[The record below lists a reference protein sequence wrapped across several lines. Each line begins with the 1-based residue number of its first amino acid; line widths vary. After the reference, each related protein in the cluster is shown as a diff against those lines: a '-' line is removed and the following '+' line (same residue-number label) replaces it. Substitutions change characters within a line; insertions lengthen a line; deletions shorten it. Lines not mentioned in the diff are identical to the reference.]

1 MKEESVTVSD
11 SINATDLDTVFS
23 FYPVI
28 QVHVQLVQFFWLHF
42 NKLLIILITTLRP
55 QEKDTIL
62 VESYARIKHLQ
73 THTWLHL
80 DKGTST

>member
-1 MKEESVTVSD
+1 M
-11 SINATDLDTVFS
+11 
-23 FYPVI
+23 
-28 QVHVQLVQFFWLHF
+28 QLVQFFWLHF
-42 NKLLIILITTLRP
+42 NKLLVILVTTLRP

-80 DKGTST
+80 DKGIL